1 MSNNQAAA
9 LGELGGDGAGE
20 EVCTFLCAL
29 CSLGSFYI
37 NVFAYTHV
45 DVCIYVYLRESN
57 T

>member
-1 MSNNQAAA
+1 M

-37 NVFAYTHV
+37 NIFAYTHV
-45 DVCIYVYLRESN
+45 DVCVYVYLRESN